1 MKNITNLKNIA
12 KKSTPIILDT
22 NSLIN
27 NLNNCKNLIE
37 NYKNIIIPFMCI
49 EELEKLKSIP
59 QTHYIAQ
66 KIIKVLNKYYE
77 EDSIIFTN
85 SYPNLLPVE
94 YQELNPDN
102 LILSVCLNY
111 KKKEPMFITSDKLL
125 QIKAKTLS
133 IKTYE
138 IDELF
143 IIY

>member
-111 KKKEPMFITSDKLL
+111 KKKNLYL
-125 QIKAKTLS
+125 
-133 IKTYE
+133 
-138 IDELF
+138 
-143 IIY
+143 